1 MLYTCFY
8 CTKTSQSFNDIISH
22 LVENHSNKEIKFR
35 HICGSKLKTIYFK
48 IIPDLCREQG
58 RTITVN
64 NDTQTIHVS
73 RCGENPKESPV
84 KKIERVEKNVKPTEL
99 NTETDP
105 LVTEEDCST
114 DDTVLQELTLILYI
128 SHFHL

>member
-1 MLYTCFY
+1 
-8 CTKTSQSFNDIISH
+8 
-22 LVENHSNKEIKFR
+22 
-35 HICGSKLKTIYFK
+35 
-48 IIPDLCREQG
+48 LCREQG

-64 NDTQTIHVS
+64 NDTLTVHVS
-73 RCGENPKESPV
+73 RSGENPKESPV

-105 LVTEEDCST
+105 LVTEEDTSST
-114 DDTVLQELTLILYI
+114 DDTVLLELTLILYI

>member
-1 MLYTCFY
+1 M
-8 CTKTSQSFNDIISH
+8 
-22 LVENHSNKEIKFR
+22 
-35 HICGSKLKTIYFK
+35 
-48 IIPDLCREQG
+48 CREQG